1 MIACVLCLAGCNGKE
16 SVSDFQQTKMDYA
29 IDTAKAALG
38 LLKNQAEKR
47 NTDELSEY
55 TKEEIATALVQTYKM
70 EFDGGSYV
78 GMVTSFE
85 KGIDEIGDFDPD
97 NDLGEATARVDKH
110 QIIVDIPVKG
120 SKGEA
125 VAEFVISNDTFQK
138 VEGAAL
144 NPKKTFGQMMQKAGL
159 NTVIGMGTVFS
170 MLLFM
175 SILIS
180 CFGIIPKIMG
190 QGKKENEVKS
200 TTGIENA
207 VAQITTQEDQYEET
221 DDCELVAV
229 IAAAIAAYEGS
240 TSTDGFVVRSIR
252 KRNK

>member
-1 MIACVLCLAGCNGKE
+1 
-16 SVSDFQQTKMDYA
+16 
-29 IDTAKAALG
+29 
-38 LLKNQAEKR
+38 
-47 NTDELSEY
+47 
-55 TKEEIATALVQTYKM
+55 
-70 EFDGGSYV
+70 
-78 GMVTSFE
+78 
-85 KGIDEIGDFDPD
+85 
-97 NDLGEATARVDKH
+97 
-110 QIIVDIPVKG
+110 
-120 SKGEA
+120 
-125 VAEFVISNDTFQK
+125 
-138 VEGAAL
+138 
-144 NPKKTFGQMMQKAGL
+144 MQKAGL

-207 VAQITTQEDQYEET
+207 VAQITTQEDQFEEA